1 MFESFVSLLL
11 NIPKLSIFTTTI
23 DPAIDHYLV
32 QPGYISQYYAMH
44 IYQIVYVG
52 IFYELLYLISL
63 YMIFP
68 ITFKL
73 RIWMS
78 DNLLDEFATT
88 KPATVKN
95 ATKTSD
101 NNPLQSINLTQRNEL
116 ITKLL
121 KSDQQIAMH
130 IVSLV
135 QSLIILELC
144 IKTIYKYQEYYF
156 HWFNFSDLF
165 QPAKLSQLTSHAHTR
180 IFETTSEN
188 VVICLMAAG
197 YFLWDLFISMYCS
210 TLPFVMHGLVSFV
223 VYSIGLKPF
232 INYYA
237 CIFLIFELSNPF
249 LNIRWFSIKYQ
260 FTPQNKNST
269 AKNPKK
275 QSMVGNF
282 LTKFFLINE
291 VVFMLTFFNCRIV
304 WGFVQIGLLI
314 NDFVIV
320 RNDPRMDYLSA
331 SIIVL
336 GNFLLDILNVYWFQ
350 TMARIAYKKL
360 VSAKKA

>member
-1 MFESFVSLLL
+1 MFESFVTLLL

-23 DPAIDHYLV
+23 DPIIDQYLV
-32 QPGYISQYYAMH
+32 KPGYISQYYAMH
-44 IYQIVYVG
+44 IYQIVYVA
-52 IFYELLYLISL
+52 IFYELLYLVSL

-73 RIWMS
+73 RIWLS
-78 DNLLDEFATT
+78 DNLLGEFASE
-88 KPATVKN
+88 KDNSK
-95 ATKTSD
+95 KSD
-101 NNPLQSINLTQRNEL
+101 GKPLQRIDLSQRNEL

-130 IVSLV
+130 VVSLV

-144 IKTIYKYQEYYF
+144 IKTIFKYQEYYF
-156 HWFNFSDLF
+156 HWFNFATLF
-165 QPAKLSQLTSHAHTR
+165 QPDKLSQLTSHAHTR

-260 FTPQNKNST
+260 FTSL
-269 AKNPKK
+269 ADSKK
-275 QSMVGNF
+275 KTVLGSL

-291 VVFMLTFFNCRIV
+291 IVFMLTFFNCRIV

-320 RNDPRMDYLSA
+320 RNDPRMDFLSA
-331 SIIVL
+331 SIIVC
-336 GNFLLDILNVYWFQ
+336 GNFMLDILNVYWFQ
-350 TMARIAYKKL
+350 TMVRIAYKKL
-360 VSAKKA
+360 VPSKKH